1 MSRYDI
7 IRLDEI
13 SHNYDAKD
21 NCTMKTVDF
30 KHARGPD
37 RLRVY
42 AIGDVHGRLDL
53 LQEMHRRIQAEN
65 EKSPPFDWVIVHLGD
80 YVDRGPHS
88 KGVLDLL
95 VSAQKKT
102 HRMLAIAG
110 NHDIGFL
117 EFLATG
123 APNGIFAHNGGRQTA
138 LSYGVSIDFNDLGS
152 IAAGRDAL
160 LHAVPRGH
168 IEFLRGLKRSMV
180 FGDFFFC
187 HAGIRPGVELDS
199 QDPED
204 LVWIREQFLG
214 EPRLYPKVIIHG
226 HTPVTDVEIR
236 PNRINLDTGAVF
248 SGRLSAIAIDAEN
261 KFFLEAV

>member
-1 MSRYDI
+1 
-7 IRLDEI
+7 
-13 SHNYDAKD
+13 
-21 NCTMKTVDF
+21 MKTVDF

-65 EKSPPFDWVIVHLGD
+65 DKTPPFDWVIVHLGD
-80 YVDRGPHS
+80 YVDRGPDS

-123 APNGIFAHNGGRQTA
+123 APNGIFAYNGGRQTA
-138 LSYGVSIDFNDLGS
+138 LSYGVSIDFNDLRS
-152 IAAGRDAL
+152 IAVGREAL
-160 LHAVPRGH
+160 LRAIPSTHV
-168 IEFLRGLKRSMV
+168 EFLRGLKLSMV

-187 HAGIRPGVELDS
+187 HAGIRPGIDLDK

-204 LVWIREQFLG
+204 LVWIRQQFLD
-214 EPRLYPKVIIHG
+214 EPRLYSKVIIHG

-248 SGRLSAIAIDAEN
+248 SGRLSAIAIDAGN

>member
-1 MSRYDI
+1 
-7 IRLDEI
+7 
-13 SHNYDAKD
+13 
-21 NCTMKTVDF
+21 MKTVDF

-65 EKSPPFDWVIVHLGD
+65 DKTPPFDWVIVHLGD
-80 YVDRGPHS
+80 YVDRGPDS

-95 VSAQKKT
+95 VNAQKKT

-123 APNGIFAHNGGRQTA
+123 APNGIFAYNGGRQTA
-138 LSYGVSIDFNDLGS
+138 LSYGVSIDFSDLRS
-152 IAAGRDAL
+152 IAVGREAL
-160 LHAVPRGH
+160 LRAIPSTHV
-168 IEFLRGLKRSMV
+168 EFLRGLKLSMV

-187 HAGIRPGVELDS
+187 HAGIRPGIDLDK
-199 QDPED
+199 QDSED
-204 LVWIREQFLG
+204 LVWIRQQFLD
-214 EPRLYPKVIIHG
+214 EPRLYSKVIIHG

-248 SGRLSAIAIDAEN
+248 SGRLSALAIDAEN

>member
-1 MSRYDI
+1 
-7 IRLDEI
+7 
-13 SHNYDAKD
+13 
-21 NCTMKTVDF
+21 MKTVDF

-65 EKSPPFDWVIVHLGD
+65 DKTPPFDWVIVHLGD
-80 YVDRGPHS
+80 YVDRGPDS

-95 VSAQKKT
+95 VNAQKKT

-123 APNGIFAHNGGRQTA
+123 APNGIFAYNGGRQTA
-138 LSYGVSIDFNDLGS
+138 LSYGVSIDFNDLRS
-152 IAAGRDAL
+152 IAVGREAL
-160 LHAVPRGH
+160 LRAIPSTHV
-168 IEFLRGLKRSMV
+168 EFLRGLKLSMV

-187 HAGIRPGVELDS
+187 HAGIRPGIDLDK

-204 LVWIREQFLG
+204 LVWIRQQFLD
-214 EPRLYPKVIIHG
+214 EPRLYSKVIIHG

-248 SGRLSAIAIDAEN
+248 SGRLSALAIDAEN
-261 KFFLEAV
+261 KVFLEAV

>member
-1 MSRYDI
+1 
-7 IRLDEI
+7 
-13 SHNYDAKD
+13 
-21 NCTMKTVDF
+21 MKTVDF

-65 EKSPPFDWVIVHLGD
+65 DKTPPFDWVIVHLGD
-80 YVDRGPHS
+80 YVDRGPDS

-123 APNGIFAHNGGRQTA
+123 APNGIFAYNGGRQTA
-138 LSYGVSIDFNDLGS
+138 LSYGVSIDFSDLRS
-152 IAAGRDAL
+152 IAVGREAL
-160 LHAVPRGH
+160 LRAIPSTHV
-168 IEFLRGLKRSMV
+168 EFLRGLKLSMV

-187 HAGIRPGVELDS
+187 HAGIRPGIDLDK
-199 QDPED
+199 QDSED
-204 LVWIREQFLG
+204 LVWIRQQFLD
-214 EPRLYPKVIIHG
+214 EPRLYSKVIIHG

-248 SGRLSAIAIDAEN
+248 SGRLSALAIDAEN

>member
-1 MSRYDI
+1 MR
-7 IRLDEI
+7 
-13 SHNYDAKD
+13 
-21 NCTMKTVDF
+21 TVEF

-37 RLRVY
+37 RLRVF

-53 LQEMHRRIQAEN
+53 LQKMHRSIQAQN

-80 YVDRGPHS
+80 YVDRGPDS

-95 VSAQKKT
+95 VSAQRKT
-102 HRMLAIAG
+102 HRILALAG

-123 APNGIFAHNGGRQTA
+123 APDGIFAHNGGRQTA
-138 LSYGVSIDFNDLGS
+138 LSYGVSIDFADLRS

-160 LHAVPRGH
+160 LHAVPSGH
-168 IEFLRGLKRSMV
+168 VDFLRGLKRSMA

-187 HAGIRPGVELDS
+187 HAGIRPGVELDD

-204 LVWIREQFLG
+204 LVWIRQQFLAD
-214 EPRLYPKVIIHG
+214 PRLYSKVIIHG
-226 HTPVTDVEIR
+226 HTPVTGIEVR

-248 SGRLSAIAIDAEN
+248 SGRLSAIAIDAGE
-261 KFFLEAV
+261 KWFLEVM

>member
-1 MSRYDI
+1 
-7 IRLDEI
+7 
-13 SHNYDAKD
+13 
-21 NCTMKTVDF
+21 MKTVDF

-53 LQEMHRRIQAEN
+53 LQEMYRLIQAEN
-65 EKSPPFDWVIVHLGD
+65 EKSPPFDWVIIHLGD
-80 YVDRGPHS
+80 YVDRGPDS

-123 APNGIFAHNGGRQTA
+123 APNGIFAYNGGRQTA
-138 LSYGVSIDFNDLGS
+138 LSYGVSIDFNDLRS
-152 IAAGRDAL
+152 VVTGRDAL
-160 LHAVPRGH
+160 LRAVPPAH
-168 IEFLRGLKRSMV
+168 IEFLRSLKLSMV

-187 HAGIRPGVELDS
+187 HAGIRPGVNLDN
-199 QDPED
+199 QDPDD
-204 LVWIREQFLG
+204 LVWIRQQFLD
-214 EPRLYPKVIIHG
+214 EPRLYPKIIIHG

-248 SGRLSAIAIDAEN
+248 SGRLSALVIDGEK
-261 KFFLEAV
+261 KFFLEAM